1 MILTVTMN
9 PSIDISYPLKKLEID
24 EVNRVKNV
32 YKTAGGKGLNVSRVI
47 RLANR
52 EVTATGIIGGFLG
65 GYIEKHLYDENIV
78 HNFYKIDQESRNSI
92 AILHDNGK
100 QTEILENGPTI
111 SSGDAE
117 NFLSYFDD
125 ISRNYNLVTM
135 SGSLPYGLE
144 ADYYSKLVEIA
155 KSNKAKILLDT
166 SGEALKT
173 SLNMQI
179 KPDLIKPNETE
190 IKQLTGKDINLENIE
205 EIKQVLNDV
214 IFEDVEWICVSLGAN
229 GAIVKHN
236 KNFYK
241 ANIPQITVANPVG
254 SGDSTLAGL
263 AIAIDEKRD
272 VSEVIKYG
280 MTMGM
285 LNTMEKKTG
294 YIDMNKFEEFYNKID
309 VISL

>member
-135 SGSLPYGLE
+135 SGSLPCGLE

-166 SGEALKT
+166 SGEDLKT

>member
-1 MILTVTMN
+1 MKETKEELRQRIGEEAYQVTQN
-9 PSIDISYPLKKLEID
+9 AATE
-24 EVNRVKNV
+24 RAF
-32 YKTAGGKGLNVSRVI
+32 TGK
-47 RLANR
+47 
-52 EVTATGIIGGFLG
+52 
-65 GYIEKHLYDENIV
+65 YDE
-78 HNFYKIDQESRNSI
+78 F
-92 AILHDNGK
+92 
-100 QTEILENGPTI
+100 
-111 SSGDAE
+111 
-117 NFLSYFDD
+117 
-125 ISRNYNLVTM
+125 
-135 SGSLPYGLE
+135 
-144 ADYYSKLVEIA
+144 
-155 KSNKAKILLDT
+155 
-166 SGEALKT
+166 
-173 SLNMQI
+173 
-179 KPDLIKPNETE
+179 
-190 IKQLTGKDINLENIE
+190 
-205 EIKQVLNDV
+205 
-214 IFEDVEWICVSLGAN
+214 FEDVEWICVSLGAN

>member
-135 SGSLPYGLE
+135 SGSLP
-144 ADYYSKLVEIA
+144 
-155 KSNKAKILLDT
+155 
-166 SGEALKT
+166 
-173 SLNMQI
+173 
-179 KPDLIKPNETE
+179 
-190 IKQLTGKDINLENIE
+190 
-205 EIKQVLNDV
+205 
-214 IFEDVEWICVSLGAN
+214 
-229 GAIVKHN
+229 
-236 KNFYK
+236 
-241 ANIPQITVANPVG
+241 
-254 SGDSTLAGL
+254 
-263 AIAIDEKRD
+263 
-272 VSEVIKYG
+272 
-280 MTMGM
+280 
-285 LNTMEKKTG
+285 
-294 YIDMNKFEEFYNKID
+294 
-309 VISL
+309 